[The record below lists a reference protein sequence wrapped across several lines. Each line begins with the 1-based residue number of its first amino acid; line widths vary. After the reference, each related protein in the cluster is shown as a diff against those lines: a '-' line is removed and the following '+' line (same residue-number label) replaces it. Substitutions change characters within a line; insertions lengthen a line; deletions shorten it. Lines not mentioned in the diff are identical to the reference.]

1 MNSCKNLERIPCSV
15 SGLKSLKSLDMS
27 DWSELKNIPENLRE
41 VESMEEFDAS
51 GTSIRQHL
59 LSTFLLK
66 NLRVLSFNG
75 CKRIVVNLT
84 DQVLPSFPEDT
95 NFRRT
100 GFTSLQFRRRSSS

>member
-15 SGLKSLKSLDMS
+15 SGLKSLKRLDVS
-27 DWSELKNIPENLRE
+27 DWSELKNIPENLRTYW
-41 VESMEEFDAS
+41 FDAS
-51 GTSIRQHL
+51 GTSIRQHP

-84 DQVLPSFPEDT
+84 DQVLPSFAEDT

-100 GFTSLQFRRRSSS
+100 GFTRLQSRRRSSS

>member
-1 MNSCKNLERIPCSV
+1 
-15 SGLKSLKSLDMS
+15 
-27 DWSELKNIPENLRE
+27 
-41 VESMEEFDAS
+41 
-51 GTSIRQHL
+51 

-84 DQVLPSFPEDT
+84 DQVLPSFAEDT

-100 GFTSLQFRRRSSS
+100 GFTRLQSRRRSSS